1 MAEEDSM
8 IDIYSHLYWM
18 RFAYQEAEKAFEE
31 GEVPV
36 GAVIVLNNRIIGKGH
51 NLCETLQDA
60 TAHAEIL
67 AITAAS
73 ASLKS
78 WRLENAVLYVTL
90 EPCPMCAGAMINAR
104 IHSVVYALEDPK
116 AGACD
121 SLFHLCED
129 PRLNHRVRVFSGYM
143 REQVHSL
150 MSAFFNQL
158 RGRQPVQ

>member
-1 MAEEDSM
+1 MAEIVTTDGT
-8 IDIYSHLYWM
+8 YSHLYWM
-18 RFAYQEAEKAFEE
+18 RFAYQEAEKAFDK

-36 GAVIVLNNRIIGKGH
+36 GAVIVMNNRIIGRGH

-73 ASLKS
+73 DSLKS
-78 WRLENAVLYVTL
+78 WRLEKAVLYVTL
-90 EPCPMCAGAMINAR
+90 EPCPMCAGAIINAR

-121 SLFHLCED
+121 SLYHLCED

-143 REQVHSL
+143 REQVQTL
-150 MSAFFNQL
+150 MSVFFKQL
-158 RGRQPVQ
+158 RVR

>member
-1 MAEEDSM
+1 MTDMEN
-8 IDIYSHLYWM
+8 IDGSHSHLYWM
-18 RFAYQEAEKAFEE
+18 RFAYQEAEKAYEK

-36 GAVIVLNNRIIGKGH
+36 GAVIVLNNQIIGRGH

-73 ASLKS
+73 DTISS

-116 AGACD
+116 SGACD
-121 SLFHLCED
+121 SLYHLCED
-129 PRLNHRVRVFSGYM
+129 PRLNHRVRVLSGYM
-143 REQVHSL
+143 REQVQTL
-150 MSAFFNQL
+150 MAAFFKQL
-158 RGRQPVQ
+158 RGK

>member
-1 MAEEDSM
+1 MSEVEKINSSH
-8 IDIYSHLYWM
+8 SHLYWM
-18 RFAYQEAEKAFEE
+18 RFAYQEAEKAFEK

-36 GAVIVLNNRIIGKGH
+36 GSVIVLNNRIIGRGH

-73 ASLKS
+73 DSISS

-121 SLFHLCED
+121 SLYHLCED
-129 PRLNHRVRVFSGYM
+129 PRFNHRVRVFSGYM
-143 REQVHSL
+143 REQVEAL
-150 MSAFFNQL
+150 MAAFFKQI
-158 RGRQPVQ
+158 RGSRR